1 MPYPPSVPRDIIDD
15 RFIGALHLRAL
26 THAGL
31 DHDPVAEHTAV
42 QAGTLDALMAG
53 GYTGDTSLGEL
64 LRLGSHGIGTVQS
77 LDGELIVI
85 DGEAWSAHADGTVTR
100 LDPKMRTPFA
110 VVTGFNPTLTA
121 SIETRLTLR
130 ELHTAIDG
138 LAPPSAP
145 VLAIRID
152 GTFSHLSL
160 RSVEKQDPPYK
171 PLREIVAHQTEWSI
185 TAATGTVVGFRF
197 PDATAGVEVPGYH
210 LHFISDDRSIGGH
223 VLSLVL
229 DHGTVAI
236 DPCRDLH
243 VELPSGVGLGVPGA
257 ADRDE
262 IARLEGGT

>member
-1 MPYPPSVPRDIIDD
+1 VPYPPSVARDIIDD

-31 DHDPVAEHTAV
+31 DHDPVVEHTAI
-42 QAGTLDALMAG
+42 QAGTLDALMVG
-53 GYTGDTSLGEL
+53 GYAGDTSLGEL

-85 DGEAWSAHADGTVTR
+85 DGEAWSAHADGAVTR
-100 LDPKMRTPFA
+100 LDPETLTPFA
-110 VVTGFNPTLTA
+110 VVAGFDPTITT
-121 SIETRLTLR
+121 SIETRLTLH

-138 LAPPSAP
+138 LSRPSAP

-152 GTFSHLSL
+152 GTFSGLAL
-160 RSVEKQDPPYK
+160 RSVERQDPPYK

-185 TAATGTVVGFRF
+185 AAATGTIVGFRF
-197 PDATAGVEVPGYH
+197 PDATAGVEVSGYH

-223 VLSLVL
+223 VLSLAL
-229 DHGTVAI
+229 DHGTIAI

-243 VELPSGVGLGVPGA
+243 VELPAGVSLGVPGA